1 MIDKLCDLFWTLY
14 SPRWRKY
21 KQEKRESD
29 KRIAAHWKE
38 QQELSHKMLYAMVK
52 ELTIQNK
59 GKFYGGKNISAGSYM
74 GIPVEY
80 SSLLEDDEIRFS
92 L

>member
-1 MIDKLCDLFWTLY
+1 MIDKLCDIFWTLY

-21 KQEKRESD
+21 KHEKRESD

-38 QQELSHKMLYAMVK
+38 QKELSHKMLYAMVR
-52 ELTIQNK
+52 ELTIRNK
-59 GKFYGGKNISAGSYM
+59 GKFYGGKNIPEGSYM

-80 SSLLEDDEIRFS
+80 SPLFPFNDNGIK
-92 L
+92 